1 MRQYAFVQLL
11 TCKLCVQV
19 CGISYE
25 RGVRSNLLPAVPAD
39 EDRVPD
45 SYTLQMVKKPKPR
58 QERKLIT
65 RFKLLT
71 AVGTVMHAKSLQ

>member
-1 MRQYAFVQLL
+1 M
-11 TCKLCVQV
+11 
-19 CGISYE
+19 
-25 RGVRSNLLPAVPAD
+25 RSNLLPAVPAD

-45 SYTLQMVKKPKPR
+45 GYVLQVVKKPKPR

-71 AVGTVMHAKSLQ
+71 PIGMVRHWQQLGAT